1 MIHISKYKKLEKN
14 TQTLLRFQTLVAFT
28 LEVNCIETEKKEWL
42 AETERGWVIGDV
54 TMSPWS
60 CSVLKST
67 IV

>member
-1 MIHISKYKKLEKN
+1 MKWYNVLLVQWFIYQNIKKLEKN

-54 TMSPWS
+54 T
-60 CSVLKST
+60 LEL
-67 IV
+67 